1 MSRFLSFWDSTP
13 IGVESVK
20 GCSMT
25 IPDQSL
31 SVRDI
36 LNRYQLGSIQL
47 SMPSSGEVSDDDY
60 IDSFDSDMDLVDAM
74 HLVSDGNDLLSN
86 ISTPQ
91 NVPSDNKSTPQNVTS
106 ENDVT
111 DSNV

>member
-1 MSRFLSFWDSTP
+1 MARFVSFWDSTP

-20 GCSMT
+20 GSSLT

-47 SMPSSGEVSDDDY
+47 SMPSPGEVTDDDY
-60 IDSFDSDMDLVDAM
+60 IDSYDNDPDLVDA
-74 HLVSDGNDLLSN
+74 LREVQSANEYVTNL
-86 ISTPQ
+86 
-91 NVPSDNKSTPQNVTS
+91 NVTNS
-106 ENDVT
+106 KVT
-111 DSNV
+111 DSNVTDSNVTDSNVTNSNE